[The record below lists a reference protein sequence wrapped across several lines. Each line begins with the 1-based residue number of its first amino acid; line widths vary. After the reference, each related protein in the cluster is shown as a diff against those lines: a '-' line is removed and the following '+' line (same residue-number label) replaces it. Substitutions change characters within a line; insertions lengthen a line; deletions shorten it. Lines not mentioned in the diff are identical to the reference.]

1 MKEND
6 SRKTDEA
13 RAVALQYEGG
23 ASAPRVVAKGE
34 GELARRIIEI
44 AEEHGVPL
52 YQDADL
58 VRLLSRLELDQAI
71 PVSLYQAVAE
81 VLAFIYTLN
90 DGMKSSPP
98 GTKTDKPS
106 PGS

>member
-1 MKEND
+1 MNKND
-6 SRKTDEA
+6 SQDTGET

-71 PVSLYQAVAE
+71 PVSLYRAVAE
-81 VLAFIYTLN
+81 VLAFIYTL
-90 DGMKSSPP
+90 DEGMKSPSRKPKAAKPP
-98 GTKTDKPS
+98 SET
-106 PGS
+106 

>member
-6 SRKTDEA
+6 SRNTDEA

-90 DGMKSSPP
+90 DGMKSPSP
-98 GTKTDKPS
+98 GAKTDKPS